1 MSIVGSY
8 HATRVARPLHCTED
22 IRLSSAVLLK
32 LSGAL
37 KAVEVPEV
45 RAAARLPRVHTLQVS
60 PSTNLS
66 MHVACSTS
74 LKRYHSP
81 ASGARRHACSS
92 ACSSCWHLVQPTS
105 IRAWHA
111 VCRCCSPAAALES
124 GVISCSKVSHKPLQ
138 LGKQSNRTR
147 WSAGVGRP
155 AVRP

>member
-1 MSIVGSY
+1 VSIVGSY
-8 HATRVARPLHCTED
+8 HATRVARPLHRTED

-45 RAAARLPRVHTLQVS
+45 RAAARLPRGHALQVS

-92 ACSSCWHLVQPTS
+92 ACSSCSPGATHLNTS
-105 IRAWHA
+105 MACCLQ
-111 VCRCCSPAAALES
+111 VLQSCCSLEKWCNQLQQGLSSAPAAWQTVKQNTLER
-124 GVISCSKVSHKPLQ
+124 G
-138 LGKQSNRTR
+138 R
-147 WSAGVGRP
+147 WA
-155 AVRP
+155 A